1 MAIVEEGY
9 PDKSAMFDPMIFYD
23 AKGDKDRMLK
33 NIQLMME
40 SCSGFIDFEEFPTD
54 LIAMSQYIIKK

>member
-23 AKGDKDRMLK
+23 AKGDKDRMFK
-33 NIQLMME
+33 KY
-40 SCSGFIDFEEFPTD
+40 SIDDGELFRFHRF
-54 LIAMSQYIIKK
+54 